1 MLFFFSVLCDICAF
15 LLFHATQIIQYLYT
29 SETFQVQK
37 QILEDLVHAKIIGF
51 FTEWCNT
58 EKVETCGF
66 GYLDVT
72 VIYKDDKDVKP
83 GGDHWEFVEDNCI
96 ISYFSCIHV

>member
-1 MLFFFSVLCDICAF
+1 MN
-15 LLFHATQIIQYLYT
+15 
-29 SETFQVQK
+29 FQVQK

-83 GGDHWEFVEDNCI
+83 GDLLFVQGRYTRGRERRQKGDIVHVEMFL
-96 ISYFSCIHV
+96 SLIHI